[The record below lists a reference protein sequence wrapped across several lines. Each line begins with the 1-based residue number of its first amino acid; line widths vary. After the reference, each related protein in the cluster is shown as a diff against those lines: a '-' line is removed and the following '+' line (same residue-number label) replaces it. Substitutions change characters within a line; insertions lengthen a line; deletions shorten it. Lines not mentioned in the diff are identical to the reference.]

1 MEIIKKKLMIKNLKD
16 IQNLIE
22 NHKKCLK
29 SSIMKEHLQNK
40 IVDSIVAETQLIQTN
55 IVAKVC

>member
-16 IQNLIE
+16 IRNLIE
-22 NHKKCLK
+22 NLKKCLK

>member
-16 IQNLIE
+16 IQNSIE